1 MKKAADATAGGKTRK
16 ASRTGCVIWFNTYI
30 NICNRPVPEIKGNI
44 RDGLLDIG
52 IITSSDLQKDDTYIG
67 KIIYSYKDIVVAGK
81 DFESHFKKPIDFAGL
96 LDFPIIGF
104 GKGTETYA
112 LYDQMFAERGMDT
125 RVDIEVTSHEQSLS
139 FIKNNMGI
147 TSMPEPL
154 ARQAIKEGAI
164 IEVKT
169 NDTIPVRH
177 ISIIRN
183 ESTQNNSAAVLED
196 YIIRYAAN
204 FQKQDF

>member
-1 MKKAADATAGGKTRK
+1 
-16 ASRTGCVIWFNTYI
+16 
-30 NICNRPVPEIKGNI
+30 
-44 RDGLLDIG
+44 
-52 IITSSDLQKDDTYIG
+52 
-67 KIIYSYKDIVVAGK
+67 
-81 DFESHFKKPIDFAGL
+81 
-96 LDFPIIGF
+96 
-104 GKGTETYA
+104 
-112 LYDQMFAERGMDT
+112 
-125 RVDIEVTSHEQSLS
+125 
-139 FIKNNMGI
+139 MGI